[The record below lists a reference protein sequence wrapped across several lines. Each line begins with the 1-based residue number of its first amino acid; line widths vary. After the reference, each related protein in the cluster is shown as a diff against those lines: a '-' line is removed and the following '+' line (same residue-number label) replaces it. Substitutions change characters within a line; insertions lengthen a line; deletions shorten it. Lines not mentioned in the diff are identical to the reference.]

1 MYLNYVISFEQI
13 LSGPVGSV
21 VSWTIWVVGSNPI
34 VSHISIFFFFQI
46 EETCTFMNSSSL
58 KYHLIALFTDTA
70 IIRFE
75 EYFRMPRGHE
85 HISFVYFR
93 ALFGTFF
100 PKVFLE

>member
-1 MYLNYVISFEQI
+1 M
-13 LSGPVGSV
+13 G
-21 VSWTIWVVGSNPI
+21 GSNPI
-34 VSHISIFFFFQI
+34 VSHIYFFFFQI

-58 KYHLIALFTDTA
+58 KYHLIALFTDKA

-75 EYFRMPRGHE
+75 EHFRMPRGHE